1 MQPWLSNALLDALA
15 VVLPIS
21 CAGCGAPD
29 RSICS
34 GCLRQL
40 VARPTQ
46 HTLPS
51 GLLVTTALDYTGPAR
66 QAILALKENN
76 RTDAVSALAAPL
88 RTLLMPLVLPDI
100 ELVAVPTS
108 RSAWRRRGYDPV
120 ALLCRRAGF
129 PTHRVLTHRRRTR
142 SQKSLGEE
150 ERALNL
156 HCSMAARSPLTGRR
170 FLLVDDV
177 LTTGATLLEAAR
189 AINAANGE
197 VVGAAALCFTARH
210 TQRRQ

>member
-15 VVLPIS
+15 VVLPIT

-29 RSICS
+29 RSVCS
-34 GCLRQL
+34 GCRRQL
-40 VARPTQ
+40 VARTTQ
-46 HTLPS
+46 HTLPT
-51 GLLVTTALDYTGPAR
+51 GLQVATALDYTGPAR
-66 QAILALKENN
+66 RAILALKENN
-76 RTDAVSALAAPL
+76 RTDTVPALAAPL
-88 RTLLMPLVLPDI
+88 HTLLTPLVRPGI

-129 PTHRVLTHRRRTR
+129 APRRVLVHRRRTR
-142 SQKSLGEE
+142 SQKTLGEAD
-150 ERALNL
+150 RAVNL
-156 HCSMAARSPLTGRR
+156 QHSMSARGPLTGRR

-189 AINAANGE
+189 AISAANGE
-197 VVGAAALCFTARH
+197 VVGAAALCFTPRH